1 MGYGSGA
8 DVGYGRRWDL
18 GPRAANHR
26 PYWSVATAGKIGGDT
41 TDGGEEMSNHLI
53 IGIDGSPES
62 EAAMHWGLEEAARR
76 GVEVELIYALAVPVV
91 SDAYGM
97 VMTRPDIDELTLYSQ
112 GLLDAALAAA
122 RAAAPEL
129 TITARLASGPP
140 AAVLIEASK
149 HADALV
155 VGTRGLGAISGK
167 LLGSVSVRLAGKSV
181 CPVYIVPPEWR
192 EHPAPDGRVL
202 VGVDGSEHSDAALHM
217 ALEEARRRKVGLT
230 VLCAYHVPWL
240 ARPVEPAVI
249 AEFEESERWLAE
261 KTVSESLD
269 RVKGH
274 SYSDVEIEQVTV
286 RGMPAEALVEA
297 SKSAEL
303 TVVGSRGHRS
313 FSRAILGSVSR
324 TLMQD
329 SVRPVLVVHKP
340 K

>member
-1 MGYGSGA
+1 
-8 DVGYGRRWDL
+8 
-18 GPRAANHR
+18 
-26 PYWSVATAGKIGGDT
+26 
-41 TDGGEEMSNHLI
+41 MSEHLV

-76 GVEVELIYALAVPVV
+76 GIEAELIYALAVPVV

-97 VMTRPDIDELTLYSQ
+97 VMTRPDIDELTSYSQ
-112 GLLDAALAAA
+112 QLLDAALAAA
-122 RAAAPEL
+122 RTAAPEV
-129 TITARLASGPP
+129 TVSARLASGPP

-192 EHPAPDGRVL
+192 EDPVPEGRVL

-230 VLCAYHVPWL
+230 VLTAYHVPWL
-240 ARPVEPAVI
+240 ARPVEPEVI

-261 KTVSESLD
+261 KTITESLD

-274 SYSDVEIEQVTV
+274 SYSDLEIEQVTV
-286 RGMPAEALVEA
+286 QGTPAEALLEA
-297 SKSAEL
+297 SRSAVL
-303 TVVGSRGHRS
+303 VVVGSRGHRS
-313 FSRAILGSVSR
+313 FGRAILGSVSR

-329 SVRPVLVVHKP
+329 SHRPVAVVHKP
-340 K
+340 SRKHAASSE

>member
-1 MGYGSGA
+1 
-8 DVGYGRRWDL
+8 
-18 GPRAANHR
+18 
-26 PYWSVATAGKIGGDT
+26 
-41 TDGGEEMSNHLI
+41 MSKHLI

-76 GVEVELIYALAVPVV
+76 GAEVELIYALAVPVV

-122 RAAAPEL
+122 RAAAPEGVSV
-129 TITARLASGPP
+129 TARLASGPP

-217 ALEEARRRKVGLT
+217 ALEEARRRQLGLT
-230 VLCAYHVPWL
+230 VLCASHVPWL
-240 ARPVEPAVI
+240 ARPIEPEVI

-261 KTVSESLD
+261 KTISESLD

-286 RGMPAEALVEA
+286 RGTPAEALVEA
-297 SKSAEL
+297 SRSAEL

-329 SVRPVLVVHKP
+329 SPRPVAVVHKP
-340 K
+340 SRKHAASSE

>member
-1 MGYGSGA
+1 
-8 DVGYGRRWDL
+8 
-18 GPRAANHR
+18 
-26 PYWSVATAGKIGGDT
+26 
-41 TDGGEEMSNHLI
+41 MSKHLV

-62 EAAMHWGLEEAARR
+62 EAAMHWGLEEAVRR
-76 GVEVELIYALAVPVV
+76 DIEVELVYALAVPVV

-97 VMTRPDIDELTLYSQ
+97 VMTRPDIDELTQFSQ
-112 GLLDAALAAA
+112 GLLDAALVAA
-122 RAAAPEL
+122 RAVAPEGL

-149 HADALV
+149 QAEALV

-167 LLGSVSVRLAGKSV
+167 LLGSVSVRLAGKAV

-192 EHPAPDGRVL
+192 EDPVPDGRVL
-202 VGVDGSEHSDAALHM
+202 VGVDGSEHSDAALRM
-217 ALEEARRRKVGLT
+217 ALDEARRRQVGLT

-240 ARPVEPAVI
+240 ARPVEPQVI

-261 KTVSESLD
+261 KTVSESLG

-274 SYSDVEIEQVTV
+274 SHSDVEIEQVTV
-286 RGMPAEALVEA
+286 RGTPAEALVEA
-297 SKSAEL
+297 SKSAVL

-329 SVRPVLVVHKP
+329 SPRPVAVVHKP

>member
-1 MGYGSGA
+1 
-8 DVGYGRRWDL
+8 
-18 GPRAANHR
+18 
-26 PYWSVATAGKIGGDT
+26 
-41 TDGGEEMSNHLI
+41 MSKHLV

-62 EAAMHWGLEEAARR
+62 EAAMHWGLEEAVRR
-76 GVEVELIYALAVPVV
+76 DIEVELVYALAVPVV

-97 VMTRPDIDELTLYSQ
+97 VMTRPDIDELTQFSQ
-112 GLLDAALAAA
+112 GLLDAALVAA
-122 RAAAPEL
+122 RAVAPEGL

-149 HADALV
+149 QAEALV

-167 LLGSVSVRLAGKSV
+167 LLGSVSVRLAGKAV

-192 EHPAPDGRVL
+192 EDPVPDGRVL
-202 VGVDGSEHSDAALHM
+202 VGVDGSEHSDAALRM
-217 ALEEARRRKVGLT
+217 ALDEARRRQVGLT

-240 ARPVEPAVI
+240 ARPVEPQVI